1 MEVAIGFA
9 VVGTIWLIFRK
20 GIARRQAQ
28 IMTDFT
34 GGGEAPE
41 SRVKGW
47 EQMGLAFSI
56 LLLAAATVIGFTA
69 LVGNP

>member
-1 MEVAIGFA
+1 MA
-9 VVGTIWLIFRK
+9 
-20 GIARRQAQ
+20 
-28 IMTDFT
+28 DFT

-56 LLLAAATVIGFTA
+56 LLLAAATVIGFVSV
-69 LVGNP
+69 VGKP